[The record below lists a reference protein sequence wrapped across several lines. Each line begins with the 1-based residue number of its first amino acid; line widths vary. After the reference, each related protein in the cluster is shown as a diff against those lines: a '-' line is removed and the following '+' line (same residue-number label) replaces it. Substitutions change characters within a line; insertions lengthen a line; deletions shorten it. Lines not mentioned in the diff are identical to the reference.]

1 MMAEHVSRLRQGFIS
16 EDEYVVSCSQ
26 FRYDT
31 LCTRTTGEVTNDKTW
46 DSRSVDTTEDVLMLG
61 NSEQQ
66 RSAYEIWNVLP
77 ADQSR

>member
-1 MMAEHVSRLRQGFIS
+1 MGGHVSRLRQGFIP

-31 LCTRTTGEVTNDKTW
+31 LFTSTTGRVTNDKTC

-61 NSEQQ
+61 HSKQ
-66 RSAYEIWNVLP
+66 RLTAYEMWDFSVQTW
-77 ADQSR
+77 DV

>member
-1 MMAEHVSRLRQGFIS
+1 MAGHVSRLRQGFIS

-31 LCTRTTGEVTNDKTW
+31 PCTSTTGRVKNDMTC
-46 DSRSVDTTEDVLMLG
+46 DSRSVDTTEDVMMLG

-77 ADQSR
+77 TDPSR